1 MPAPTA
7 VQQLMQAGETSLDQ
21 EMNAAWRWRFTR
33 KWQAEQMKQFE
44 PPAPPG
50 ANGGLAEGEDEE
62 EWTAALRL
70 MDTVDG
76 GLNMQIG
83 RTLSLHNSSMVGG
96 SGMSVD
102 QSLDQSLNLMSP
114 GLSQC
119 VLLDGSIKESP
130 LREEAVA
137 ATTQIVS
144 VARKAQHLRRQQQE
158 IERKVSER
166 WEAASSGDVWV
177 AQHLPA
183 VQLDSWSSFSFVLV
197 RLSEQRSQRQKL
209 LVRGRN
215 GATEQQAFASAEQEA
230 ARVAV
235 SHRLPG
241 PRVELVASGRMEW
254 VAASDDQRRSLRIRA
269 SRLLPPAA
277 KDARLHSTA
286 GNII

>member
-1 MPAPTA
+1 MRPGGAGLGLSQSCSNPA
-7 VQQLMQAGETSLDQ
+7 SLFLA
-21 EMNAAWRWRFTR
+21 NVLTTVYVFPSRCRWRFTR

-119 VLLDGSIKESP
+119 VLLDGSIKEVSP
-130 LREEAVA
+130 ATA
-137 ATTQIVS
+137 AWVCGTGP
-144 VARKAQHLRRQQQE
+144 
-158 IERKVSER
+158 
-166 WEAASSGDVWV
+166 ASL
-177 AQHLPA
+177 HPPTHT
-183 VQLDSWSSFSFVLV
+183 
-197 RLSEQRSQRQKL
+197 LSCGTR
-209 LVRGRN
+209 
-215 GATEQQAFASAEQEA
+215 
-230 ARVAV
+230 
-235 SHRLPG
+235 
-241 PRVELVASGRMEW
+241 
-254 VAASDDQRRSLRIRA
+254 
-269 SRLLPPAA
+269 
-277 KDARLHSTA
+277 
-286 GNII
+286 